1 MVGVILDRVVRK
13 DFSEE
18 VRSELRSKDKKTV
31 MKKKIKKQNPVM
43 VRIRENSVSRW
54 KEQHVQGR
62 LL

>member
-31 MKKKIKKQNPVM
+31 MKKKLKNKKQ
-43 VRIRENSVSRW
+43 SW
-54 KEQHVQGR
+54 
-62 LL
+62 